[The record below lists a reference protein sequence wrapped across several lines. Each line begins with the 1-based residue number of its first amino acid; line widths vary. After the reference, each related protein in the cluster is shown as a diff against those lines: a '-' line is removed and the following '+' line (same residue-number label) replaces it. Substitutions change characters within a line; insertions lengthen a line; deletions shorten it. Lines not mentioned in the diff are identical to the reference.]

1 MMSDT
6 TPTLDLNTRLRQ
18 HPDQVAAEADGE
30 VLMMHIDSGNY
41 YGLNEV
47 ASFLWKQLDTAKSVR
62 ELCDAV
68 LGEFDVEEATCLA
81 DVLGFLQG
89 MLDDGLIEQAT
100 N

>member
-1 MMSDT
+1 MTDT
-6 TPTLDLNTRLRQ
+6 ISTLDLNSRLRQ

-41 YGLNEV
+41 FGLNEV

-68 LGEFDVEEATCLA
+68 LEVFDVGEEACVA
-81 DVLGFLQG
+81 DALNFLRG
-89 MLDDGLIEQAT
+89 MLNDGLIEKAAD
-100 N
+100 

>member
-1 MMSDT
+1 MTDT
-6 TPTLDLNTRLRQ
+6 TLSLDLTTRLRQ

-68 LGEFDVEEATCLA
+68 LAEFDVEEAACVEDALS
-81 DVLGFLQG
+81 FLQG
-89 MLDDGLIEQAT
+89 MLDDGLIERAT
-100 N
+100 D